1 MTILP
6 NYDNATPERGAFL
19 PLTGRLA
26 ITLGA
31 CRSRLRGDL
40 LPGRWSIFRAAARL
54 WGSGVS
60 PVCLWVSP
68 PAALALARRSRSFLG
83 TRVPVAGRFSAESPL
98 SEIGVLAGL
107 SAVPALGA
115 SAAVRSVWLCS
126 ERPAVLV
133 LWCRVRFCGGQGCRW
148 GLVHCRQPFALRII
162 DNSAAH
168 LWRWSSIGA
177 EAVGSDVAWQALCA
191 SGGPRPCRD
200 AGRSRLG
207 VPRLSSVGSGLARV
221 GQPLLRRL

>member
-83 TRVPVAGRFSAESPL
+83 TRVPVAGRFSAGCPL
-98 SEIGVLAGL
+98 SEIGGLAGL
-107 SAVPALGA
+107 SAVPALRAG
-115 SAAVRSVWLCS
+115 AAVWSVWLCS
-126 ERPAVLV
+126 ERQ
-133 LWCRVRFCGGQGCRW
+133 RFRCYGAGGASAGQGGRQ
-148 GLVHCRQPFALRII
+148 GLVRRRVPFALRII
-162 DNSAAH
+162 DNSAAR
-168 LWRWSSIGA
+168 LWRRSSFGA
-177 EAVGSDVAWQALCA
+177 EAVGSDTVRQALCA
-191 SGGPRPCRD
+191 SDSPRLCCD
-200 AGRSRLG
+200 ADRSRLG
-207 VPRLSSVGSGLARV
+207 VLRLSLVGSGLARV
-221 GQPLLRRL
+221 VQPLLWRL

>member
-40 LPGRWSIFRAAARL
+40 LPGRWSIFRSAARL

-133 LWCRVRFCGGQGCRW
+133 LWCRVRFCGAGRA
-148 GLVHCRQPFALRII
+148 P
-162 DNSAAH
+162 
-168 LWRWSSIGA
+168 
-177 EAVGSDVAWQALCA
+177 GSCAPSRALCPSHHRQFRHSPLAPVFDRCRGGRFGRGPA
-191 SGGPRPCRD
+191 SALCVR
-200 AGRSRLG
+200 RSAH
-207 VPRLSSVGSGLARV
+207 VP
-221 GQPLLRRL
+221 